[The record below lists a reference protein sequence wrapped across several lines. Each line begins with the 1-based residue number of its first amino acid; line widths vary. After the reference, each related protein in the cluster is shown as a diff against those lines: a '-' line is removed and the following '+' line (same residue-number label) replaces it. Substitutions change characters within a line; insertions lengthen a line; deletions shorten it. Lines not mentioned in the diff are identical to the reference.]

1 MALFGAGLLFLLPA
15 IFFAALAITLTTQF
29 RRITKFKFGA
39 FNLPMLT
46 YPECQGCDC
55 KPGDTIA
62 GDSEGGG
69 TSLLTP
75 LANPGLYYE
84 KISESDLKF
93 NKVES
98 DDDDDGTISDNNI
111 AVQSF
116 TLSQAVGSRI
126 FRNQKLGVYK
136 STESEETRLP
146 DADNDKYFAYGTSL
160 PMAQRVNQFNSRK
173 KYFDGLNRIS
183 VSFDNPSNAT
193 TKHFDNTL
201 TIMSQSQFPSGTLLT
216 FVNPENSS
224 DNNYKFSSNTQS
236 DTGISGTTLFIGPS
250 TVTINY
256 ATSC

>member
-1 MALFGAGLLFLLPA
+1 
-15 IFFAALAITLTTQF
+15 
-29 RRITKFKFGA
+29 
-39 FNLPMLT
+39 MLT

-75 LANPGLYYE
+75 LANPALYYQN
-84 KISESDLKF
+84 ISEGYLRF
-93 NKVES
+93 NEVES
-98 DDDDDGTISDNNI
+98 GDDKGSISDNNI

-160 PMAQRVNQFNSRK
+160 PMAQRVNQ
-173 KYFDGLNRIS
+173 
-183 VSFDNPSNAT
+183 
-193 TKHFDNTL
+193 
-201 TIMSQSQFPSGTLLT
+201 
-216 FVNPENSS
+216 
-224 DNNYKFSSNTQS
+224 
-236 DTGISGTTLFIGPS
+236 
-250 TVTINY
+250 
-256 ATSC
+256 